1 MNLEGNTALH
11 LTAINDKPECTK
23 LLVRY
28 GANLQACKFWF
39 SVFISIFIFHYS
51 HAKHFAVNC
60 KHCSLLFFLCA
71 TVNKEG
77 KTALQIA
84 QEKNFD
90 EIVQLVCYFIE
101 RFFTVRNTFQY
112 QI

>member
-1 MNLEGNTALH
+1 MEPIFKLVSFGLAYSFKSLFFI
-11 LTAINDKPECTK
+11 IN
-23 LLVRY
+23 
-28 GANLQACKFWF
+28 
-39 SVFISIFIFHYS
+39 S

-60 KHCSLLFFLCA
+60 KHFSLLFFLCT